1 MQSFPI
7 KSHTSTQ
14 TYYQNASLVH
24 LYANTS
30 FILVIIGALLT
41 LRIVIKK
48 EQRAKNLQ
56 QQIEKLEK
64 IYLLESKDNNFR

>member
-1 MQSFPI
+1 M
-7 KSHTSTQ
+7 
-14 TYYQNASLVH
+14 YV
-24 LYANTS
+24 NTS
-30 FILVIIGALLT
+30 FILVIIGVLLT

-48 EQRAKNLQ
+48 EQRAKTLQ